1 MIGLYKY
8 EVSLRVFLWKLD
20 RFQDLKIQLLKIIK
34 ELVLFSTQSVK
45 ENVLSMSPEK
55 IQNLEMDELLDIFTM
70 GNLFLL
76 KIKFLKI
83 KQNNDFI
90 VWSCSIS

>member
-45 ENVLSMSPEK
+45 ENVFSMYPEK
-55 IQNLEMDELLDIFTM
+55 IQNLEMDE
-70 GNLFLL
+70 
-76 KIKFLKI
+76 
-83 KQNNDFI
+83 
-90 VWSCSIS
+90 